1 MQYSQRPTRRWRKQ
15 TKDNRVFFRWK
26 SFHVVSVFF
35 FFLLPQASF
44 LSFELRFS
52 GLVKLDN
59 LTMAYTGNAV
69 SYTKLTATYRRL
81 SQKWR
86 NCQCAY
92 FSCVSLTMEVYLHG
106 LPNQPSSGYNTTC
119 TAVNCYRL
127 NTKYNNRQIAWKQK
141 KRICIGMPVKI
152 PKIVMRIIW
161 RV

>member
-26 SFHVVSVFF
+26 IFHVVSVFF
-35 FFLLPQASF
+35 SLLPQASF